1 MLTPMAEITDQKGQK
16 DQQHPQWNT
25 DRQVVN
31 MLLNGEP
38 TDFNLAEAARITIRY
53 RGFPGGRDIQADLD
67 KILKRW
73 QLTEEELFAKTRG
86 IHAQTQIYTVRSNKR
101 EDWN

>member
-1 MLTPMAEITDQKGQK
+1 MAENIEQKGQK
-16 DQQHPQWNT
+16 DQQHPQHSN
-25 DRQVVN
+25 DRQTVN

-38 TDFNLAEAARITIRY
+38 TDLNLAEVARMKIRY
-53 RGFPGGRDIQADLD
+53 RGFPGGRDIQTDLD

-73 QLTEEELFAKTRG
+73 QLTEEELFAQTRE
-86 IHAQTQIYTVRSNKR
+86 IHAQSQIYTVRSNKR